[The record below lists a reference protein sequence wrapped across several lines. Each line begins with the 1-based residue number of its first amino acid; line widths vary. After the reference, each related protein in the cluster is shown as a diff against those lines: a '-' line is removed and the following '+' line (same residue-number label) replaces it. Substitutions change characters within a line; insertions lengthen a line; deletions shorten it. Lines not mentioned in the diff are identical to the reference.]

1 MAAKGDGWVLRTNPT
16 PTTMLNR
23 EQQLAVAAVKGGRN
37 LFLTGAGGTG
47 KSHTIRAIC
56 DWAAGAGI
64 RYAVT
69 AMTGCAA
76 LLLNMGAKTLH
87 SWAGIGLAR
96 EAPHVLAEAV
106 RQNKRAARRWLDTQL
121 LIIDEV
127 SMMTPE
133 LLEKLDLVARRVR
146 KQTRTRFGG
155 LQIVLAGD
163 FCQLPPVTKG
173 ADVSGG
179 GELRF
184 LFEVPLWRELI
195 DETVE
200 LVEIRRQLDPVF
212 QQILTEARM
221 GRLTP
226 ESIHVLE
233 ERMNLPWQ
241 DNEIKPTLLF
251 TRNAEVDTVNRRNM
265 EVLDGHRQTY
275 EVQTVV
281 MDKPGKG
288 VATLISPDDPDV
300 AAALERLDTDAPY
313 DPNLTLCVGA
323 QVMLIVN
330 MDQDRGLVNGSRG
343 VVTGYTLGGLPI
355 VRFLSCNEPVIV
367 DRANWW
373 LTDYEGI
380 GRTQIPLK
388 IAYAI
393 TVHKAQGST
402 LDSALVD
409 VGSSTFEFG
418 QAYVALSRV
427 RSLFG
432 LYVWKLDP
440 RKIRCHPA
448 VVEYYEA
455 LAAARNPIILEPQG
469 PNSSGSSNCASTDDD
484 PAAASPWTLD
494 GLSPAWLTLIEA
506 YMDSPTGVRLADQIT
521 QRTAVAPQPEDVF
534 AALRACPDPA
544 AVKVLIV
551 GQDPYHTPGMA
562 HGLAFS
568 VRSTVAKLPPS
579 LVNIFKELETDLG
592 TPAPTSGCLT
602 GWATQGVLLLNTLL
616 TVSHGSP
623 LSHAGMGWE
632 DLTTQLIAATLAASP
647 HTVVIAWG
655 RPAQKKLEHA
665 SIRPLLAK
673 HTVIQAP
680 HPSPLSAHSG
690 FFGSRPF
697 SKANAALQAHG
708 QESITWV

>member
-1 MAAKGDGWVLRTNPT
+1 
-16 PTTMLNR
+16 MLNR
-23 EQQLAVAAVKGGRN
+23 EQQQAVTAVKSGRN

-56 DWAAGAGI
+56 DWATSAGI

-69 AMTGCAA
+69 ATTGCAA
-76 LLLNMGAKTLH
+76 LLLGLGAKTIH

-96 EAPHVLAEAV
+96 EAPHILAESV

-146 KQTRTRFGG
+146 KQTRARFGG

-163 FCQLPPVTKG
+163 FCQLPPVTKSS
-173 ADVSGG
+173 DISGG
-179 GELRF
+179 EVRF

-212 QQILTEARM
+212 QQILSEARM

-241 DNEIKPTLLF
+241 ENEIRPTLLF

-265 EVLDGHRQTY
+265 EVLEGERHTY

-281 MDKPGKG
+281 MDKPAKG
-288 VATLISPDDPDV
+288 AAAATLVSPTDPDV

-330 MDQDRGLVNGSRG
+330 LDQDRGLVNGSRG
-343 VVTGYTLGGLPI
+343 VVTGYTLGGLPT
-355 VRFLSCNEPVIV
+355 VRFLSCPEPVIV

-373 LTDYEGI
+373 LADYEGI

-393 TVHKAQGST
+393 TVHRAQGAT

-448 VVEYYEA
+448 VVEYYEG
-455 LAAARNPIILEPQG
+455 LAATRKPVEASEPQAEVG
-469 PNSSGSSNCASTDDD
+469 DD
-484 PAAASPWTLD
+484 PAAAQPWTLD
-494 GLSPAWLTLIEA
+494 GLSPAWLSLIEA
-506 YMDSPTGVRLADQIT
+506 YLDSPAGARLTEQVT
-521 QRTAVAPQPEDVF
+521 QRSTTIPTAPQPEDVF

-579 LVNIFKELETDLG
+579 LVNIFKELESDLG
-592 TPAPTSGCLT
+592 AAPANGCLT
-602 GWATQGVLLLNTLL
+602 GWASQGVLLLNTLL

-673 HTVIQAP
+673 HTVLQAP
-680 HPSPLSAHSG
+680 HPSPLSAHTG

-697 SKANAALQAHG
+697 SKTNTALEAHG
-708 QESITWV
+708 QTPITWL